1 MAVKY
6 VVVVVV
12 VLGIILFGAL
22 NYHVIRVD
30 GGVKFL
36 KKHEMTL
43 EDTYVD
49 ATGNKKY
56 KLYLNPTLLKAGIK
70 KVLADE
76 GITIK
81 KK

>member
-1 MAVKY
+1 MKY
-6 VVVVVV
+6 VIVVVV
-12 VLGIILFGAL
+12 VLGIVLFGAL

-36 KKHEMTL
+36 KKSDMTL

-49 ATGNKKY
+49 ATGSNKY
-56 KLYLNPTLLKAGIK
+56 KLFLNPALIKAGIK

-76 GITIK
+76 GITINK
-81 KK
+81 K

>member
-1 MAVKY
+1 MKY
-6 VVVVVV
+6 VIVVVV
-12 VLGIILFGAL
+12 VLGIILYGAL

-36 KKHEMTL
+36 KKYEMTL

-49 ATGNKKY
+49 ATGTRKY

-70 KVLADE
+70 EALADE
-76 GITIK
+76 GVTIK